1 MTGHRPSLPKPPKC
15 LKFIFIHNLS
25 MPSPPQCNRQ
35 EKMWKMEL
43 CPLRLTYFKKC
54 RPGTVFTW
62 LWLLHAPKYSE
73 ICQSNVQTTTQSTLM
88 GSNFD
93 NMDILQI
100 IQQYLSNNIL
110 KSFYLS
116 FKSCSLIPEILQ
128 TSLVASF
135 RMRICIFR
143 KCYIQ
148 KQFFF
153 I

>member
-1 MTGHRPSLPKPPKC
+1 
-15 LKFIFIHNLS
+15 
-25 MPSPPQCNRQ
+25 
-35 EKMWKMEL
+35 
-43 CPLRLTYFKKC
+43 
-54 RPGTVFTW
+54 
-62 LWLLHAPKYSE
+62 
-73 ICQSNVQTTTQSTLM
+73 M

-128 TSLVASF
+128 TSLVDTF

-143 KCYIQ
+143 KYYIH
-148 KQFFF
+148 
-153 I
+153 